1 VSTVDQVSIAG
12 DRDGASSSAE
22 ARTWLFVPGDRPD
35 RFDKASASA
44 ADEIILDLEDAVE
57 PEGKP
62 RARREVEWWLT
73 HGGVGWV
80 RINSINSI
88 DTQWYADD
96 VRMLSRTAG
105 LRGFMVPKAEVPAAL
120 ELLGRRL
127 ERRGLIPLIETARGV
142 HRAYQIAETES
153 VDRIAFGSIDFA
165 ADINADES
173 RASMLLARTTLVLAS
188 RVADKPAPIDGVTTT
203 FTDAAV
209 VLEEAAYSR
218 SLGFGGK
225 LCIHPAQL
233 PAVSAA
239 FVPSADEVGWAHAV
253 VDAAGSTL
261 GGAGAVEGKMIDKP
275 VLDRA
280 QRVLRET
287 VTPLA
292 P

>member
-1 VSTVDQVSIAG
+1 MSTVDQVSIAG
-12 DRDGASSSAE
+12 DRDGASTSVQ

-44 ADEIILDLEDAVE
+44 ADEIILDLEDAVG
-57 PEGKP
+57 PERKS
-62 RARREVEWWLT
+62 RARRDVEWWLT

-80 RINSINSI
+80 RINGV

-96 VRMLSRTAG
+96 VRMLSQAAG

-120 ELLGRRL
+120 EPLGRRL
-127 ERRGLIPLIETARGV
+127 ERRGFIPLIETARGV
-142 HRAYQIAETES
+142 HRADQIAETES

-188 RVADKPAPIDGVTTT
+188 RVADKPAPIDGATTT

-239 FVPSADEVGWAHAV
+239 FVPSADELGWARAV

-280 QRVLRET
+280 QRVLRD
-287 VTPLA
+287 A
-292 P
+292 SRR

>member
-1 VSTVDQVSIAG
+1 MNTLDHDSIAG
-12 DRDGASSSAE
+12 DQDGSSAPAE
-22 ARTWLFVPGDRPD
+22 GRTWLFVPGDRPD
-35 RFDKASASA
+35 RFDKASASTA
-44 ADEIILDLEDAVE
+44 HEIILDLEDAVG

-62 RARREVEWWLT
+62 RARRDVEWWLT

-80 RINSINSI
+80 RINSI

-96 VRMLSRTAG
+96 VRMLSEVAG

-120 ELLGRRL
+120 EPLGRRL
-127 ERRGLIPLIETARGV
+127 EGRGLIPLIETARGV
-142 HRAYQIAETES
+142 HRAYQIADTES

-188 RVADKPAPIDGVTTT
+188 RVAGKPAPIDGVTTT

-239 FVPSADEVGWAHAV
+239 FVPSVDEISWARGV
-253 VDAAGSTL
+253 VHGAGSTL
-261 GGAGAVEGKMIDKP
+261 GGAGAVDGKMIDKP

-280 QRVLRET
+280 QRVLRE
-287 VTPLA
+287 A
-292 P
+292 SHR